1 MSHQHLFLCLRIL
14 IILLSGYF
22 SSRPPEI
29 PRYFRSPS
37 VDGVAVASSPGP
49 FGAAAVVDAAVVGA
63 AVVAASVAAVVAAAV
78 VDAAVVSL

>member
-29 PRYFRSPS
+29 PRYFRSLPS
-37 VDGVAVASSPGP
+37 TESPSP
-49 FGAAAVVDAAVVGA
+49 HRQVHSELPAVVDAAVVGA